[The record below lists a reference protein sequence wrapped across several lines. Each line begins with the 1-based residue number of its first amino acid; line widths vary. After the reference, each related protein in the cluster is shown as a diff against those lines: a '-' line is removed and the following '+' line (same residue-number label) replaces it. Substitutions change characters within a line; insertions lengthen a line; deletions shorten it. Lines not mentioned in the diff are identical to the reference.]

1 MNADH
6 DSAASVS
13 IHDDAPAPAATPSEA
28 TSSQETTTKEKRSKE
43 KDSKGK
49 NKNKGKAKQK
59 DKAKKRKDKKRKDK
73 KARKARLTAEGAD
86 RHDLYQRSVNSPE
99 TDVDFTMRVFQDLR
113 GRPLRR
119 LREDFCGTAALAAE
133 FLSRDPQNRA
143 EGFDLDPLPIEWGKE
158 RNFSGVEDGLARMD
172 FQLRDVRE
180 PSSQAPDM
188 TLAQNFSYFCFKT
201 RKELLGYFRA
211 VHANLAADG
220 VFQMDLYGGPDSMV
234 EQQEERDIEDGAFTY
249 VWDQKE
255 YWPGTGEYRCAIHF
269 RFRDGTELTDAFEY
283 EWRLWT
289 LPELK
294 DMLAEAG
301 FKETR
306 TYFEGTDPEDEESGN
321 GEFEEDPRGENCL
334 AWIGYLVSLK

>member
-28 TSSQETTTKEKRSKE
+28 TSSQDTTTKEKRSKE

-59 DKAKKRKDKKRKDK
+59 DKAKKRKDK

-158 RNFSGVEDGLARMD
+158 RNFSGVGDGLARMD

>member
-13 IHDDAPAPAATPSEA
+13 VQDDAPAPAAMSSEA
-28 TSSQETTTKEKRSKE
+28 TPPQEKPAKEKRSKE

-49 NKNKGKAKQK
+49 SKNKGKAKQK
-59 DKAKKRKDKKRKDK
+59 DKAKKRKDK

-133 FLSRDPQNRA
+133 FLSRDPQHRA

-158 RNFSGVEDGLARMD
+158 RNFGRVDDGLARMD

-211 VHANLAADG
+211 VHANLAVDG

-255 YWPGTGEYRCAIHF
+255 YWPATGEYRCAIHF

-294 DMLAEAG
+294 DILAEAG